1 MSFSPARLLAAVA
14 LCVSGLGAGAGSA
27 ASPTAAPTAAPASA
41 SVAALSALGIHH
53 VWLINIENE
62 PYTSTFD
69 PASGRYLATT
79 LRQQGTLL
87 TEYYATGH
95 VSNDNYLAQL
105 SGQAPNPAT
114 QSDCQ
119 DYVDFL
125 PGLPGPQGQAVGV
138 GCVYPASVKTLP
150 DQLTAA
156 GLTWR
161 GYMEDMGND
170 PAREPARCGAPG
182 NPSPPGVQDHT
193 QSATA
198 SDQYAARHN
207 PFVYFHSLLDS
218 GACQADVVPLTA
230 VGADLG
236 SVTTTP
242 NFSLITP
249 NLCNDGHDATCTG
262 VNVRGTH
269 VGGLTAVDYWLEKYI
284 PLIEASPAYQQDG
297 LIIITADE
305 SEVPGDASSCCHEIP
320 GPNSPLP
327 GITGPGGGRVGALV
341 LGRCVTPGGTS
352 TVPYNHYALLRSLE
366 DLLGL
371 TTGGSDGQGH
381 LGYAGQAGLSSFGR
395 DVFAGCAP

>member
-1 MSFSPARLLAAVA
+1 
-14 LCVSGLGAGAGSA
+14 
-27 ASPTAAPTAAPASA
+27 
-41 SVAALSALGIHH
+41 

-62 PYTSTFD
+62 PYSSTFD
-69 PASGRYLATT
+69 PSSGRYLATT

-125 PGLPGPQGQAVGV
+125 PGVSGVSGVSGPDGPDGQAIGA

-170 PAREPARCGAPG
+170 PSREPARCGAPG

-198 SDQYAARHN
+198 TDQYAARHN

-230 VGADLG
+230 LSTDLG
-236 SVTTTP
+236 SVATTP

-269 VGGLTAVDYWLEKYI
+269 VGGLTAVDYWLETYI
-284 PLIEASPAYQQDG
+284 PMIEASPAYQQDG

-305 SEVPGDASSCCHEIP
+305 SEVPGDASSCCHEMP
-320 GPNSPLP
+320 GPDSPLP
-327 GITGPGGGRVGALV
+327 GITGPGGGLVGALAI
-341 LGRCVTPGGTS
+341 GRCVTPGGTS

-366 DLLGL
+366 DVFGI

-381 LGYAGQAGLSSFGR
+381 LGYAGQAGLASFGP
-395 DVFAGCAP
+395 DVFAGCTASP